1 MGLLRGLMGHATEID
16 VDKIQQEFEPILADG
31 EEIEVAFKLIRDML
45 IFTNTRLIMVD
56 KEGITGKRQEF
67 TSLPYRSIVRFSKQ
81 SKGILDLDAELKLW
95 IFGQEQP
102 IVKKFTKHENINGV
116 YKTLSQALLS

>member
-16 VDKIQQEFEPILADG
+16 IDKIQQEFEPILAEG

-67 TSLPYRSIVRFSKQ
+67 LSLPYRSIVRFSKQ

-102 IVKKFTKHENINGV
+102 IVKKFSKHENINGV
-116 YKTLSQALLS
+116 YKTLSQALVG

>member
-1 MGLLRGLMGHATEID
+1 MGFIRGLMGHATEID
-16 VDKIQQEFEPILADG
+16 IDKIQQEFEPILAQG

-56 KEGITGKRQEF
+56 KEGLTGKKQEF
-67 TSLPYRSIVRFSKQ
+67 LTIPYRSIVRFSKQ
-81 SKGILDLDAELKLW
+81 SKGILDLDAELRIW
-95 IFGQEQP
+95 IFGQEHP
-102 IVKKFTKHENINGV
+102 IIKKFSKSENINGV

>member
-1 MGLLRGLMGHATEID
+1 MGFIRGLMGHATEID
-16 VDKIQQEFEPILADG
+16 IEKIQQEFEPILAEG

-56 KEGITGKRQEF
+56 KEGLTGKKQEF
-67 TSLPYRSIVRFSKQ
+67 LTIPYRSIVRFSKQ
-81 SKGILDLDAELKLW
+81 SKGILDLDAELRLW

-102 IVKKFTKHENINGV
+102 IIKKFSKSENINGV
-116 YKTLSQALLS
+116 YKTLSQALRV

>member
-1 MGLLRGLMGHATEID
+1 MGFIRGLMGHATE
-16 VDKIQQEFEPILADG
+16 VDIVQIQSEFEPLLAEG

-56 KEGITGKRQEF
+56 KEGLTGKKQEF
-67 TSLPYRSIVRFSKQ
+67 LTIPYRSIVRFSKQ
-81 SKGILDLDAELKLW
+81 SKGILDMDAELRLW
-95 IFGQEQP
+95 IFGQEGP
-102 IVKKFTKHENINGV
+102 IVKKFSKSENINGV

>member
-1 MGLLRGLMGHATEID
+1 MGFIRGLMGHATEID
-16 VDKIQQEFEPILADG
+16 IVQIQNEFEPLLAEG

-56 KEGITGKRQEF
+56 KEGLTGKKQEF
-67 TSLPYRSIVRFSKQ
+67 LTIPYRSIVRFSKQ
-81 SKGILDLDAELKLW
+81 SKGILDMDAELRLW
-95 IFGQEQP
+95 IFGQEGP
-102 IVKKFTKHENINGV
+102 IVKKFSKSENINGV

>member
-1 MGLLRGLMGHATEID
+1 MGFIRGLMGHATEID
-16 VDKIQQEFEPILADG
+16 IDRIQMEFEPILAEG

-56 KEGITGKRQEF
+56 KEGLTGKKQEF
-67 TSLPYRSIVRFSKQ
+67 LTIPYRSIVRFSKQ
-81 SKGILDLDAELKLW
+81 SKGILDLDAELRLW

-102 IVKKFTKHENINGV
+102 IIKKFSKSENINGV
-116 YKTLSQALLS
+116 YKTLSQALLA